1 MEIALIIAVILIPF
15 IYIFYIFNYLTKLNV
30 KIKEYFI
37 DISSSLNKRI
47 DIILKIE
54 NIIDEDEKLRE
65 IVKQDTEV
73 IEQGDQS
80 RFFHLYKEI
89 EKGRQKDKEDKIQN
103 DLVEKYNQKISKL
116 NNINILIS
124 EDEKMLDLGVNE
136 YTLNKI
142 KENIAIIN
150 QEKNLYKKTKNN
162 FNDLINIYNK
172 KISKLPSNFVANILG
187 FTKYYN
193 LK

>member
-103 DLVEKYNQKISKL
+103 DLVEKLSLIH
-116 NNINILIS
+116 IS
-124 EDEKMLDLGVNE
+124 EPTRPL
-136 YTLNKI
+136 
-142 KENIAIIN
+142 
-150 QEKNLYKKTKNN
+150 
-162 FNDLINIYNK
+162 F
-172 KISKLPSNFVANILG
+172 
-187 FTKYYN
+187 
-193 LK
+193 